1 MNKTTRKNTTPIK
14 VYCLPDERE
23 AIKANAAATGHT
35 VSNCSGQVISDT
47 TIGSFSAIVRS

>member
-1 MNKTTRKNTTPIK
+1 MKNPTRKNTTPIK

-35 VSNCSGQVISDT
+35 ASMNLSRSMVTLAGWAGYLNSG
-47 TIGSFSAIVRS
+47 